1 LLDSLYKNFIISLL
15 IVTVGS
21 KDISLEQPINNNNIK
36 TIVSG
41 EYTQPVPYLFLDK
54 TGSDALP
61 DPTIY
66 TELVGRQIV
75 RINLYLYADSIVGS
89 RTAVYDALSLINDF
103 NISLN
108 EFLIFNLI

>member
-1 LLDSLYKNFIISLL
+1 MLDSLYKNFIISLL

-54 TGSDALP
+54 TGFCVKA
-61 DPTIY
+61 
-66 TELVGRQIV
+66 IV
-75 RINLYLYADSIVGS
+75 KEAGNKSTPS
-89 RTAVYDALSLINDF
+89 S
-103 NISLN
+103 
-108 EFLIFNLI
+108 EFKCFPK